1 MTRRAAAAL
10 LLLLAVLLVL
20 AVIAPPAHSDQ
31 SVAATAVPAS
41 EFIPIEPAVTP
52 APSVHSASITPA
64 SATPVPSLA
73 PVPRVPAVRRASV
86 ARSASV
92 TGISS
97 WYRYV
102 PGGAAAGPRLR
113 SALGPGW
120 RGSVVRVCSGAC
132 VVVTLSDFMRADRLI
147 DLDVRSWAAI
157 CGDPSGGLCRVE
169 VTP

>member
-64 SATPVPSLA
+64 SATPVPSL
-73 PVPRVPAVRRASV
+73 PSVPRRAAVHSLMV
-86 ARSASV
+86 TTV
-92 TGISS
+92 TGIAS

-120 RGSVVRVCSGAC
+120 RGSVVRVCAGAC

-147 DLDVRSWAAI
+147 DLDARSFVQLAPLSA
-157 CGDPSGGLCRVE
+157 GLVSVE
-169 VTP
+169 VSW

>member
-73 PVPRVPAVRRASV
+73 PVPRLPAVRV
-86 ARSASV
+86 LDVASV
-92 TGISS
+92 TGQAS